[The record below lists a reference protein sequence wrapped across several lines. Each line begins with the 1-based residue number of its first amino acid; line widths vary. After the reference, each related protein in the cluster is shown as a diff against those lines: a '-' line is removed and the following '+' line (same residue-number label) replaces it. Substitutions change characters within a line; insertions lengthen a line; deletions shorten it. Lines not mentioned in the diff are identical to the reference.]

1 MIKHVVLFKFRAFDN
16 EDEKQKKEQEI
27 KAALLALKDK
37 IDVLKSIEVGINSNP
52 NEEFNIALSTTFDN
66 FDDLN
71 TYAIHP
77 DHLEVAALIKEVNE
91 KRACVDYVL

>member
-16 EDEKQKKEQEI
+16 EAEKQKKEQEI

-37 IDVLKSIEVGINSNP
+37 IDVLMSIEAGINGNSD
-52 NEEFNIALSTTFDN
+52 EEFNIALTTTFDS

-71 TYAIHP
+71 TYAKHP
-77 DHLEVAALIKEVNE
+77 AHLEVAALIKEASE
-91 KRACVDYVL
+91 KRACVDYVV